1 MWNLVRNLPDQP
13 GMNLNPCFDAPDTHG
28 RHLVNGRPY
37 TQADLYD
44 HVLTGMTPYEA
55 SDRYSQ
61 QLRDAVRSC
70 LAYVPEERPS
80 LEELRNTVQLW
91 MDDDE
96 LETEANGPLV
106 IFVDK
111 STDVL
116 RTGQPY
122 KTARSRK
129 RKRAAESDS
138 EEESGVSA

>member
-13 GMNLNPCFDAPDTHG
+13 GLNLNPCFDSPDTHG
-28 RHLVNGRPY
+28 RELVNSKPY
-37 TQADLYD
+37 TQADLFD
-44 HVLTGMTPYEA
+44 NVLTGMTPYEA

-61 QLRDAVRSC
+61 QLRDAVRTC
-70 LAYVPEERPS
+70 LAYVPEDRPS

-96 LETEANGPLV
+96 LENDANGPLV

-111 STDVL
+111 SIDVL

-122 KTARSRK
+122 ETRRSRK
-129 RKRAAESDS
+129 RKRAAGSGT
-138 EEESGVSA
+138 EE